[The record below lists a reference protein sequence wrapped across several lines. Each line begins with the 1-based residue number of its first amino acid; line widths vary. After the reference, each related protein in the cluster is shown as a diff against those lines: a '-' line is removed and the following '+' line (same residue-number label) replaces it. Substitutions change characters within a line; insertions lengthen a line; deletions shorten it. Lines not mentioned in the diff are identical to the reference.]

1 MVRLRARHLPH
12 RVDITPLDGEGA
24 EGDVWGTTRT
34 GRPAYVEMKTR
45 LVVDQ
50 RRGSETFGQE
60 VEASAFIVLLL
71 DDDTLPRSK
80 VRVGA
85 GTPRER
91 ESEVIRSDRHEY
103 PGTPSHVELFTT

>member
-12 RVDITPLDGEGA
+12 RVDITPLVGEGA
-24 EGDVWGTTRT
+24 EGDVWGSTRT
-34 GRPAYVEMKTR
+34 GRPAYVEQKTR
-45 LVVDQ
+45 LVIDA
-50 RRGSETFGQE
+50 RPGSDSFGQE
-60 VEASAFIVLLL
+60 VQAAAFIVVLLE
-71 DDDTLPRSK
+71 DDTLPRSK

-91 ESEVIRSDRHEY
+91 ESEVIRSDRYEY